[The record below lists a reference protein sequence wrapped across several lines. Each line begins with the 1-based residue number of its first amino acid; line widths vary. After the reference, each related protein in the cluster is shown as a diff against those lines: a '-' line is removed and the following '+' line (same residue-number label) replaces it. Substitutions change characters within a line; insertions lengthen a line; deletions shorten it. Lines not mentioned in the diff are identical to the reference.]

1 MNFQLKHQKLFE
13 CVQRGK
19 LDQLLRFNYHFSSCD
34 VNILDHKSNSP
45 LFYAV
50 QKLDHPFIKFLLSLQ
65 ANPNCRCSNGDSPMH
80 MLFATNHVETI
91 VDFLRIGV
99 KIYLFKGSLD
109 LVNDKGMTPL
119 AFAKKE
125 TLEQID
131 MLKATVNVRMEKGG
145 DLVTIGNDKM
155 LGKKYMKDN
164 IPSFRQEIYM

>member
-1 MNFQLKHQKLFE
+1 M
-13 CVQRGK
+13 
-19 LDQLLRFNYHFSSCD
+19 
-34 VNILDHKSNSP
+34 
-45 LFYAV
+45 
-50 QKLDHPFIKFLLSLQ
+50 
-65 ANPNCRCSNGDSPMH
+65 
-80 MLFATNHVETI
+80 ETI